1 MTIVYSGEGVKD
13 TSGNLLVGVQNG
25 AVSGAVVTGGRRNLI
40 INGAMQVAQRGTSFA
55 GATTAYHT
63 DRWIDVMNLG
73 SWTIS
78 QSSDA
83 PDGFGY
89 SHKWDCTT
97 ANGTLAAGSELILA
111 TRLEGQDC
119 QQLKYGSANAE
130 SLTLSFW
137 VKSSKTGTYTVEFD
151 QYGDRQISRTY
162 TIDSADTWEYKTVT
176 VPGDTG
182 GSIDND
188 NSAEFQLLFWL
199 GAGSNLTSGTLNTS
213 AWATT
218 TNANRVSPSNVN
230 LADNTANDWYIT
242 GVQLEVGSV
251 ATPFEHRSYG
261 EELALCQRY
270 YYRPGYEASS
280 LLTYNIVYKD
290 TGGGSSGWTSFQVP
304 FPVTMRTIPT
314 FSHNLSDSNQSGGS
328 PGTTYWRF
336 YEQNI
341 GYPSKHGASNMSVL
355 SASATTTHS
364 SIGAYY
370 VSPNGTASGIRIG
383 SDLTFEFSAEI

>member
-1 MTIVYSGEGVKD
+1 MSRAR
-13 TSGNLLVGVQNG
+13 NLADLLDANG
-25 AVSGAVVTGGRRNLI
+25 DVASGALDNVPPSNDASALTTGTLPVDRVPYVGRRNLV
-40 INGAMQVAQRGTSFA
+40 INGAMQVWQRGTDTGSRQNNTYY
-55 GATTAYHT
+55 GAA
-63 DRWIDVMNLG
+63 DRWLTHGSGGWYQATKQDISIGSENDIGGCQSFLRFDVT
-73 SWTIS
+73 S
-78 QSSDA
+78 SSD
-83 PDGFGY
+83 FL
-89 SHKWDCTT
+89 H
-97 ANGTLAAGSELILA
+97 
-111 TRLEGQDC
+111 LENRVEDVRSLRSG
-119 QQLKYGSANAE
+119 E
-130 SLTLSFW
+130 SYTLSFYAKGTNPNQGYMNVRFSQNYGSGGSAETQNDHTVTLTSNW
-137 VKSSKTGTYTVEFD
+137 QRFIITGTYPDLSGKTI
-151 QYGDRQISRTY
+151 GDGNFIRVLFGQE
-162 TIDSADTWEYKTVT
+162 ADT
-176 VPGDTG
+176 
-182 GSIDND
+182 
-188 NSAEFQLLFWL
+188 SAAAWQL
-199 GAGSNLTSGTLNTS
+199 N
-213 AWATT
+213 
-218 TNANRVSPSNVN
+218 
-230 LADNTANDWYIT
+230 IT

>member
-1 MTIVYSGEGVKD
+1 MTRARDIANLGNGVD
-13 TSGNLLVGVQNG
+13 ASDLTEG
-25 AVSGAVVTGGRRNLI
+25 AVEGALTTPTGRRNLI
-40 INGAMQVAQRGTSFA
+40 INGAMQVWQRGTDTGSRQNNTYY
-55 GATTAYHT
+55 GAA
-63 DRWIDVMNLG
+63 DRWLTHGSGGWYQATKQDISIGSENDIGGCQSFLRFDVT
-73 SWTIS
+73 S
-78 QSSDA
+78 SSD
-83 PDGFGY
+83 FL
-89 SHKWDCTT
+89 H
-97 ANGTLAAGSELILA
+97 
-111 TRLEGQDC
+111 LENRVEDVRSLRSG
-119 QQLKYGSANAE
+119 E
-130 SLTLSFW
+130 SYTLSFYAKGTNPNQGYGSGGSAETQNDHTVTLTSNW
-137 VKSSKTGTYTVEFD
+137 QRFIITGTYPDLSGKTI
-151 QYGDRQISRTY
+151 GDGNFIRVLFGQE
-162 TIDSADTWEYKTVT
+162 ADT
-176 VPGDTG
+176 
-182 GSIDND
+182 
-188 NSAEFQLLFWL
+188 SAAAWQL
-199 GAGSNLTSGTLNTS
+199 
-213 AWATT
+213 
-218 TNANRVSPSNVN
+218 
-230 LADNTANDWYIT
+230 DIT

>member
-261 EELALCQRY
+261 EELALCKRY
-270 YYRPGYEASS
+270 YQANASENSSRVGINDGYVVNGV
-280 LLTYNIVYKD
+280 THYGTRI
-290 TGGGSSGWTSFQVP
+290 
-304 FPVTMRTIPT
+304 FPVTMRAAPTIVT
-314 FSHNLSDSNQSGGS
+314 TLNGSSNFNTGTYIAAGS
-328 PGTTYWRF
+328 
-336 YEQNI
+336 
-341 GYPSKHGASNMSVL
+341 SVDGFR
-355 SASATTTHS
+355 A
-364 SIGAYY
+364 GC
-370 VSPNGTASGIRIG
+370 TASGTG
-383 SDLTFEFSAEI
+383 TGYFLGNWTADAEL